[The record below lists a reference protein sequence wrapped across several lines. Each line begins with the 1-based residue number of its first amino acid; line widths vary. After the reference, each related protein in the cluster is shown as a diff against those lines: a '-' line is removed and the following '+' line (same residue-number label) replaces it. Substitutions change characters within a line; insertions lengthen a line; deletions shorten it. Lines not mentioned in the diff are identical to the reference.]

1 MKLPLKN
8 PSTIGVLDMFVAGSE
23 TTNKSIGF
31 AFLYLV
37 RKPEL
42 QTRIQKEL
50 DAVIGR
56 ERKPR
61 LEDRPK

>member
-1 MKLPLKN
+1 
-8 PSTIGVLDMFVAGSE
+8 MFVAGSE

-31 AFLYLV
+31 AFLYLL

-42 QTRIQKEL
+42 QIRIQKEL
-50 DAVIGR
+50 DVVIGR

-61 LEDRPK
+61 LEDRPKYSLLIFVKFHFYY